1 MNQGVKYMLFST
13 FFFSFMQ
20 LLVKKLDY
28 IPFFEIIFFRA
39 IVSCFIS
46 GGTILKEGY
55 SFFGNDKKLLLL
67 RGLFGTASLT
77 SFFYALHHVPL
88 GSAITIVN
96 IKPFLILL
104 IASFFLKEKITLKQW
119 GFFLLSFLGIVIVK
133 GFDSRIDTWGLLSV
147 IGAAGFAAVA
157 HTLVRKLRATDKP
170 IVIIFYFT
178 LVTLPIITPFT
189 VMYWVQPT
197 GADWLMLLLI
207 GVVTHFGQLFLTKA
221 YQTSEMNKVSNIY
234 YLGIVFAMVYG
245 YFFFDETFSL
255 EVIIGLLLVITGVL
269 LNMNT
274 KSINNS
280 VTKT

>member
-1 MNQGVKYMLFST
+1 MTSGVKYMLYST

-39 IVSCFIS
+39 IIS
-46 GGTILKEGY
+46 FLIAGGTILKEGY
-55 SFFGNDKKLLLL
+55 SFLGNNRRLLLL

-88 GSAITIVN
+88 GSAITMVN

-119 GFFLLSFLGIVIVK
+119 CFFLLSFVGIVIVK
-133 GFDSRIDTWGLLSV
+133 GYDSRIDFLGLMSV
-147 IGAAGFAAVA
+147 IGAAGFAAIA
-157 HTLVRKLRATDKP
+157 HTLVRKLRTTDKP

-178 LVTLPIITPFT
+178 LVTLPIIMPFT
-189 VMYWVQPT
+189 INYWVQPV
-197 GADWLMLLLI
+197 GYDWLMLLSI

-234 YLGIVFAMVYG
+234 YLGIVFAMTYG
-245 YFFFDETFSL
+245 YFFFDEKFSV
-255 EVIIGLLLVITGVL
+255 EVIIGLFLVVLGVL
-269 LNMNT
+269 LNMNY
-274 KSINNS
+274 KSISDS
-280 VTKT
+280 VTKR

>member
-1 MNQGVKYMLFST
+1 
-13 FFFSFMQ
+13 MQ

-39 IVSCFIS
+39 IISCVIS

-55 SFFGNDKKLLLL
+55 SFLGHNKKLLLL

-104 IASFFLKEKITLKQW
+104 IASFFLKEKITIKQW
-119 GFFLLSFLGIVIVK
+119 CFFTLSFIGIVIVK
-133 GFDSRIDTWGLLSV
+133 GFDSRIDALGLASV
-147 IGAAGFAAVA
+147 IAAAGFAAIA

-170 IVIIFYFT
+170 VVIIFYFT

-189 VMYWVQPT
+189 INYWVQPI
-197 GADWLMLLLI
+197 GYDWLMLLSI
-207 GVVTHFGQLFLTKA
+207 GIVTHFGQLFLTKA

-245 YFFFDETFSL
+245 YLFFDEKFSI
-255 EVIIGLLLVITGVL
+255 EVLGGLFLVVLGVL
-269 LNMNT
+269 LNMNI
-274 KSINNS
+274 KSVNDR
-280 VTKT
+280 VTKA